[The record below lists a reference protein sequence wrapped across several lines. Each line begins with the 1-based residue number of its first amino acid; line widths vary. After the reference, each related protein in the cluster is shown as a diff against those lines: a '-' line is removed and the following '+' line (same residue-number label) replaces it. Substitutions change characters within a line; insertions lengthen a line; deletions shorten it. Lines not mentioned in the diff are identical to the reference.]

1 MLYAILGIIFGI
13 VLSFGIFLLY
23 KKILYKETKSSF
35 DALSRKT
42 MNELLPS
49 LIDIARRELGSTR
62 DEINKDVVKEKGMIK
77 ETLEKFESAIREKQ
91 EELKKFEIERNKQFG
106 TITESINIHREIVGR
121 LGEKTDNLSKIL
133 SNNKLRGNW
142 GERVA
147 EDLLHHAGF
156 IEGVHY
162 EKQKAI
168 DAGTIPDF
176 TLLLPNN
183 RVIHID
189 AKFPLANAQ
198 NYQDSEDEGARREY
212 LKSFSQD
219 VKQKIREMTSRKYI
233 NSSENTLDFAIIF
246 VPSDAVYSF
255 LNENA
260 ADAVDAGFAHN
271 VLITSPSS
279 FYATARIIMEA
290 HRHFSYEKNIRE
302 ILEILQHF
310 IENFQRFKNEFSLFG
325 DGIAK
330 LKKAYDMIAETRYKK
345 MSAQM
350 KKIERFEQVR
360 ASGVGALNDKSQSLD
375 AKSITNNLSD

>member
-1 MLYAILGIIFGI
+1 
-13 VLSFGIFLLY
+13 
-23 KKILYKETKSSF
+23 
-35 DALSRKT
+35 
-42 MNELLPS
+42 MNELLPA
-49 LIDIARRELGSTR
+49 LMDIARRELGSAR

-133 SNNKLRGNW
+133 NNNKLRGAF

-162 EKQKAI
+162 EKQKAVRG
-168 DAGTIPDF
+168 GTIPDF

-198 NYQDSEDEGARREY
+198 NYQDSEDENERREY

-219 VKQKIREMTSRKYI
+219 VKQKIREITSRKYI
-233 NSSENTLDFAIIF
+233 NSDENTLDFAIIF

-255 LNENA
+255 LNTYA
-260 ADAVDAGFAHN
+260 KDAVDDGFAHN

-302 ILEILQHF
+302 ILEILQQF
-310 IENFQRFKNEFSLFG
+310 IENFQRFKNEFSSFG
-325 DGIAK
+325 DSIDN
-330 LKKAYDMIAETRYKK
+330 LKDAYKMITETRYNK

-360 ASGVGALNDKSQSLD
+360 ASAIGARSED
-375 AKSITNNLSD
+375 

>member
-1 MLYAILGIIFGI
+1 MLYGIVGIFLGI
-13 VLSFGIFLLY
+13 VLSFGIFQIY
-23 KKILYKETKSSF
+23 KKILDKETKSSF

-42 MNELLPS
+42 MNELLPA
-49 LIDIARRELGSTR
+49 LMDIAKRELGSAR
-62 DEINKDVVKEKGMIK
+62 EEINNDVVKEKGMMK
-77 ETLEKFESAIREKQ
+77 ETWEMSVSAIRETQ
-91 EELKKFEIERNKQFG
+91 EALKKFEIERNKQFG
-106 TITESINIHREIVGR
+106 AITESINIHREIVGR

-168 DAGTIPDF
+168 VSGTIPDF
-176 TLLLPNN
+176 TLLLPNS

-198 NYQDSEDEGARREY
+198 AYQDSEDEDARKEY

-219 VKQKIREMTSRKYI
+219 VKQKIREITSRNYI
-233 NSSENTLDFAIIF
+233 NSNENTLDFAIIF
-246 VPSDAVYSF
+246 VPSDAVYAF
-255 LNENA
+255 LNTNA
-260 ADAVDAGFAHN
+260 PEAVDSGFAN
-271 VLITSPSS
+271 KVLITSPSS
-279 FYATARIIMEA
+279 FFATARIIMEA

-302 ILEILQHF
+302 ILEILQQF
-310 IENFQRFKNEFSLFG
+310 IENFHRFKNEFSLFG
-325 DGIAK
+325 GSIGK
-330 LKKAYDMIAETRYKK
+330 LQSAYDAITQKRYKK

-350 KKIERFEQVR
+350 KKIEQFEQVR
-360 ASGVGALNDKSQSLD
+360 ASGVFAEREKSEVGTFLE
-375 AKSITNNLSD
+375 AE